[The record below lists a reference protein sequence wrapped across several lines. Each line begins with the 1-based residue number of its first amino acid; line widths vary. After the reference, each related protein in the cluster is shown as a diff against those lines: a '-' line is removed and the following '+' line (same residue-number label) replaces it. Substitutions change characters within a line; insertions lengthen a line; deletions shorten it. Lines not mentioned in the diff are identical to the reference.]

1 MANRYTAS
9 YADHRVITPMD
20 KFDKFGM
27 PGKYHSAVA
36 INNTT
41 GSFTGYSP
49 VDVLAA
55 NSYEH
60 GYGAILIGKGAN
72 IETTQIH
79 VAGGAVITGDDLQ
92 QFTIYDISPTKV
104 HTIAGPVYVFK
115 RQQ

>member
-27 PGKYHSAVA
+27 PGKYHSAVK
-36 INNTT
+36 IVGDT
-41 GSFTGYSP
+41 GSFTGYGS
-49 VDVLAA
+49 VDEGAL
-55 NSYEH
+55 YGY

-72 IETTQIH
+72 LETTQIH
-79 VAGGAVITGDDLQ
+79 VAGGGVINGDDLNQ
-92 QFTIYDISPTKV
+92 YTMYDIAPTKV
-104 HTIAGPVYVFK
+104 HTISAPVYVFK